1 MRRALPLKMVRD
13 VMTYWVRTGGPFRC
27 NFLRSQD
34 VRDDVPKLHIL
45 QGGQVRQ
52 APQTQAEAE
61 ALAQEMAA
69 NAQAIAAQALSA
81 SAQAARVAQGEA
93 PQTPSAITGAST
105 VQEAEGLRM
114 RLSLLRDE
122 LQDAASRRRTIASQL
137 RSTDSKAVPG
147 LERRMSELDD
157 RIIALEREITT
168 TGLRLTSTSPEI
180 LSQAAQVSSSDIDP
194 NVLANNI
201 VDEIVPIVAII
212 SIFVLAPIGLAIS
225 RLIWKRA
232 SAPRRAPVDTGTQ
245 QRLEGLQQSVD
256 TIAIEV
262 ERISEGQ
269 RFVTRLLSDRER
281 SLLGAE
287 GARK

>member
-1 MRRALPLKMVRD
+1 
-13 VMTYWVRTGGPFRC
+13 
-27 NFLRSQD
+27 
-34 VRDDVPKLHIL
+34 VPKLHIP
-45 QGGQVRQ
+45 QGGQAQQ
-52 APQTQAEAE
+52 AAEAQVRAE
-61 ALAQEMAA
+61 QLAQEMAA
-69 NAQAIAAQALSA
+69 NAQAIAAQALSQTRA
-81 SAQAARVAQGEA
+81 AMQAPTA
-93 PQTPSAITGAST
+93 PGAVTGAST
-105 VQEAEGLRM
+105 VAEAEGLRM

-157 RIIALEREITT
+157 RIIALEREITN

-180 LSQAAQVSSSDIDP
+180 LSQAAQVSSNRGDIDP

-201 VDEIVPIVAII
+201 VDEIVPIVAIV

-269 RFVTRLLSDRER
+269 RFVTKLLSDRER

-287 GARK
+287 GVRK